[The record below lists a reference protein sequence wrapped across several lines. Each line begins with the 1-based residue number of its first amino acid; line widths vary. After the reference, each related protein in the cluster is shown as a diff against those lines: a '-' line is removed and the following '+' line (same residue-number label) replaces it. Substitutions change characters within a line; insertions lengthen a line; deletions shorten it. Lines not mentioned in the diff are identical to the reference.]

1 MKKLKIRQY
10 QKSAAKGAV
19 KVIALMFATSLLMTG
34 CGTGQTTTSYETPPP
49 EAQYQLTN
57 DCALLHIYRPG
68 SMMGMAISYDLYLNE
83 WVLFR
88 VKNKTKTTIRITS
101 PGTYTLWAKT
111 EAREELPVSI
121 ELGKEY
127 YVRCGVSMGAFVGR
141 PDLLLIDP
149 QMGRMEFDKVPW
161 RK

>member
-1 MKKLKIRQY
+1 MRKLEVKRN
-10 QKSAAKGAV
+10 QKSAVRGV
-19 KVIALMFATSLLMTG
+19 MKVMALMFTASLMMMS
-34 CGTGQTTTSYETPPP
+34 CGTGQTVSSYETPPP

-88 VKNKTKTTIRITS
+88 VKNKSKTTVRITT

-111 EAREELPVSI
+111 EARGELPVNI
-121 ELGKEY
+121 EFGKEY

-149 QMGRMEFDKVPW
+149 QMGKMEFDKVPW
-161 RK
+161 RF

>member
-1 MKKLKIRQY
+1 MKKLELNMLKTGFARFIT
-10 QKSAAKGAV
+10 
-19 KVIALMFATSLLMTG
+19 VIALMFTTSLLMTS
-34 CGTGQTTTSYETPPP
+34 CGTGQTTTSYDVPPP
-49 EAQYQLTN
+49 EAQYVLTN
-57 DCALLHIYRPG
+57 DCALLHIYRPS

-111 EAREELPVSI
+111 EAREELPVNI

-127 YVRCGVSMGAFVGR
+127 YLRCSVSMGAFVGR
-141 PDLLLIDP
+141 PDLSLIDP
-149 QMGRMEFDKVPW
+149 QMGKMEFDKVPW
-161 RK
+161 KK

>member
-1 MKKLKIRQY
+1 MKKLELNGF
-10 QKSAAKGAV
+10 AGFL
-19 KVIALMFATSLLMTG
+19 KVIAMMFTASLLMTG
-34 CGTGQTTTSYETPPP
+34 CGTGQTSSSSNVPPP

-83 WVLFR
+83 WILFR
-88 VKNKTKTTIRITS
+88 VKNKSKTTIRITT

-111 EAREELPVSI
+111 EAREELPVNI

-127 YVRCGVSMGAFVGR
+127 YVRCSVSMGAFVGR

-149 QMGRMEFDKVPW
+149 QMGRPEFDKVPW
-161 RK
+161 KK